1 MSQSIGTRR
10 IAAVNSAGTTI
21 QSLDRALT
29 LLEAVARESAGAAMA
44 DLSRAAGLHTSTA
57 FHLLQTL
64 VGRGYLVQDPQTRRY
79 RVGPRLLRVAASAT
93 SERYISDAAAEIL
106 TELTAQTSE
115 SSSIAVLERDSAVIL
130 TKVEG
135 LSRVGLIE
143 RPGEGRPLHC
153 TAIGKVL
160 LAALPQAKA
169 QILIAEMR
177 LDAFTPRTITRRGKL
192 LRELSLVRSQG
203 YAIDDEEFGQGL
215 RCVAAPVRSFSRQV
229 VGALG
234 VAGPIWSIPPERIP
248 ALVEATMAAADRLS
262 TQLGYPG
269 LGEAKQGGSR

>member
-1 MSQSIGTRR
+1 
-10 IAAVNSAGTTI
+10 
-21 QSLDRALT
+21 
-29 LLEAVARESAGAAMA
+29 MA
-44 DLSRAAGLHTSTA
+44 DLSRSAGLHTSTA

-79 RVGPRLLRVAASAT
+79 RIGPRLLRVAASAT
-93 SERYISDAAAEIL
+93 SELYIADAAAEVL
-106 TELTAQTSE
+106 AELTAQTNE

-135 LSRVGLIE
+135 PSRVGLIE

-160 LAALPQAKA
+160 LAAVPQAKA
-169 QILIAEMR
+169 QMLIAEMR
-177 LDAFTPRTITRRGKL
+177 LEAFTPRTITRRGQL
-192 LRELSLVRSQG
+192 VRELSLVRSQG
-203 YAIDDEEFGQGL
+203 YAIDDEEFSQGL
-215 RCVAAPVRSFSRQV
+215 RCVAAPVRSFSQQV

-248 ALVEATMAAADRLS
+248 ALVEATTAAADRLS